1 MALQGFFVRFL
12 DAPVYV
18 LTLRA
23 SFKNSNKKKKNHLNA
38 EESWVKLSKS
48 PSYNSI
54 HQLKRKLKRNLK
66 FLVGKK
72 KKKKK
77 EVIKKL

>member
-1 MALQGFFVRFL
+1 MALQGFFARFL

-18 LTLRA
+18 LTLSA
-23 SFKNSNKKKKNHLNA
+23 SFKNSNKKKIHLNA